1 MSASRAEFRQRTHP
15 ETIPVTR
22 FAYAQIL
29 SVAMS
34 GALVLLTWLPTL
46 APTAS

>member
-1 MSASRAEFRQRTHP
+1 M
-15 ETIPVTR
+15 TR

-46 APTAS
+46 APVVH